1 MNKRI
6 FEQARKNYITNHP
19 IYGGC
24 SECLF
29 SDQFFM
35 NLLAV
40 NKEVREKTQRISCY
54 DPGDSSC
61 AFHAKVYNQIFGFE
75 FPLDRDGGRYRI
87 DCTYYSS
94 RHIDVLHSVEG
105 CGRCLKI

>member
-6 FEQARKNYITNHP
+6 FEQARKKYLKK
-19 IYGGC
+19 YSVRGGC

-29 SDQFFM
+29 QDQFFM
-35 NLLAV
+35 NLLTV
-40 NKEVREKTQRISCY
+40 SKKVREKIESISY
-54 DPGDSSC
+54 DGVDSPC

-75 FPLDRDGGRYRI
+75 FPLDKDGSRYRI

-94 RHIDVLHSVEG
+94 KHIDVLHSVEG

>member
-6 FEQARKNYITNHP
+6 FERARKNYIAKHP
-19 IYGGC
+19 VHRGC

-40 NKEVREKTQRISCY
+40 NKEFREKTQSISY
-54 DPGDSSC
+54 DRGDSPC

-75 FPLDRDGGRYRI
+75 FPIDKNGNHYRI
-87 DCTYYSS
+87 DCDYYIR
-94 RHIDVLHSVEG
+94 RHIGVLHSVEG

>member
-6 FEQARKNYITNHP
+6 FEQARKNYIAKHL

-40 NKEVREKTQRISCY
+40 NKEVREKTQSISY
-54 DPGDSSC
+54 DVGDSSC
-61 AFHAKVYNQIFGFE
+61 AFHAKVYNQIFGFK
-75 FPLDRDGGRYRI
+75 FPLCRDGNRYRI
-87 DCTYYSS
+87 DCHYYIR
-94 RHIDVLHSVEG
+94 RHIDVLHPVKG
-105 CGRCLKI
+105 CGRCIKI